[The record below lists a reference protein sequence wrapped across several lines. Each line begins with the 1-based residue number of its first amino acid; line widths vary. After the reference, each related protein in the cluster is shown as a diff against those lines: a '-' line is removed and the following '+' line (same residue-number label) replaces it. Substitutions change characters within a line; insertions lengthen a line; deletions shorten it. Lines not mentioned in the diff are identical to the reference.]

1 MEAVLNGLVLPFYD
15 MARYALGWQ
24 EADGRPRA
32 DSGGKGMRPT
42 LCLLGA
48 AGIEKS
54 ETTHARALAGA
65 AAVELV
71 HSFSLVHDDIQD
83 QDLERHHRPT
93 VWKTWGV
100 AQGINVG
107 DALREMAQ
115 MALDR
120 AQEAGAPAATV
131 LAAQRRLNRAAL
143 EMIEGQYLDLRFE
156 HEADVPVDAY
166 LDMIARKTGA
176 MMGCSLAL
184 GGILAGADTDL
195 VARMDRAGRRLGLCF
210 QIRDDYLGVW
220 GDSARTGKS
229 SENDIR
235 RRKKTYPVVTAA
247 VAADAGARS
256 ALRRL
261 YAQPSLDDTDAAAVR
276 QILDDVDADGSTQ
289 SAASAEHA
297 AFLEE
302 LRGCALRPQAA
313 AELEE
318 IARFILYRE
327 H

>member
-1 MEAVLNGLVLPFYD
+1 MTIF
-15 MARYALGWQ
+15 RIRTW
-24 EADGRPRA
+24 
-32 DSGGKGMRPT
+32 SGTIG
-42 LCLLGA
+42 
-48 AGIEKS
+48 
-54 ETTHARALAGA
+54 
-65 AAVELV
+65 
-71 HSFSLVHDDIQD
+71 
-83 QDLERHHRPT
+83 PT

-195 VARMDRAGRRLGLCF
+195 VARMDRAGRRLG
-210 QIRDDYLGVW
+210 
-220 GDSARTGKS
+220 SASRFETTIWASGATAPARASPVRTTS
-229 SENDIR
+229 
-235 RRKKTYPVVTAA
+235 
-247 VAADAGARS
+247 
-256 ALRRL
+256 
-261 YAQPSLDDTDAAAVR
+261 AAAR
-276 QILDDVDADGSTQ
+276 
-289 SAASAEHA
+289 
-297 AFLEE
+297 
-302 LRGCALRPQAA
+302 RP
-313 AELEE
+313 
-318 IARFILYRE
+318 IRW
-327 H
+327 